1 MRIQEIAVHPVS
13 VSRIY
18 KTRVAPA
25 GGHGE
30 GKAGSQYLI
39 LELKTDAGL
48 SGIGE
53 ISDLEAGWHSPSP
66 EALKALLSGVLL
78 GADALQRVRVM
89 GAAAA
94 CIPAETHPELRRLMT
109 AAVDMALFDLAG
121 KHYGAPVCE
130 LLGGRCRD
138 RVAISWVA
146 YIRGADVLEGEIAE
160 KVAQGFRAFKLKV
173 GEDFE
178 QDCRRVQTLRRIA
191 GPDVHVRVDASGAW
205 DVEEAIEHL
214 RLLAELGVDA
224 VETPIGAAARSIAKD
239 HPEQVN
245 EAADDVAAALARVRG
260 AASVQVIEH
269 VSDFDDAF
277 AVALIA
283 HRAVDVFNVVPGQ
296 AGGLARAQRLVHLAQ
311 AGGIRALLGSTVE
324 LGPGTAAALHLAAA
338 CPAICVASDLVGPGL
353 LTGDVVLP
361 RLRYEDGMLRVPT
374 GAGLGVA
381 LDREALA
388 MYRTRG

>member
-1 MRIQEIAVHPVS
+1 MRIQSLEVHPVS
-13 VSRIY
+13 VDRIY

-39 LELKTDAGL
+39 LELKTDTGL

-53 ISDLEAGWHSPSP
+53 ISDLEAGWHAPSP
-66 EALKALLSGVLL
+66 EVLKALFSDMLL
-78 GADALQRVRVM
+78 GADVLQRIRVM
-89 GAAAA
+89 NAVSEKISEG
-94 CIPAETHPELRRLMT
+94 THPELRRLMT
-109 AAVDMALFDLAG
+109 AAVEMALFDLAG

-130 LLGGRCRD
+130 FLGGRCRD

-146 YIRGADVLEGEIAE
+146 YIRGADVLEDEIAE

-178 QDCRRVQTLRRIA
+178 QDCQRVRMLRHIA
-191 GPDVHVRVDASGAW
+191 GPDAHVRVDASGAW
-205 DVEEAIEHL
+205 DVEEAIENL

-224 VETPIGAAARSIAKD
+224 VETPIGAAARGIAKD

-245 EAADDVAAALARVRG
+245 EAAGDVAAALFRVRR
-260 AASVQVIEH
+260 AVPVEVIEH

-311 AGGIRALLGSTVE
+311 TGGVRALLGSTVE

-338 CPAICVASDLVGPGL
+338 CPAVCVASDLVGPGL
-353 LTGDVVLP
+353 LTGDVVSP
-361 RLRYEDGMLRVPT
+361 RLRYEDGMLRVPM
-374 GAGLGVA
+374 GAGLGVV
-381 LDREALA
+381 LDRETLA
-388 MYRTRG
+388 AHRTRE